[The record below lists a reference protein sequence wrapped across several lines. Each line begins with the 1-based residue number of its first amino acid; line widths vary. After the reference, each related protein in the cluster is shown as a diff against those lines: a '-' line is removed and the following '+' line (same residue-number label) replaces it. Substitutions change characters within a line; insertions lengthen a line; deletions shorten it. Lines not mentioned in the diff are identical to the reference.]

1 MKIVLADDHEAY
13 RRHLRVALEREPD
26 MTVVGE
32 AADGREAIDLARRL
46 APDIVVMDVMM
57 PEMNG
62 IEATRQIAA
71 AFPAVKVL
79 ALSLHDDAQF
89 VEAMRAAG
97 AAGYALKEDTPSALA
112 ETLRRVAA
120 GGAWL
125 GPGSSEIRF

>member
-13 RRHLRVALEREPD
+13 RRQLRAALEREPD

-32 AADGREAIDLARRL
+32 AADGREAVDLARRL

-57 PEMNG
+57 PGMNG

-71 AFPAVKVL
+71 AVPAVKVL
-79 ALSLHDDAQF
+79 ALSLHDDRQF

-97 AAGYALKEDTPSALA
+97 ASGYALKENAPSALA
-112 ETLRRVAA
+112 EALRKVAA
-120 GGAWL
+120 G
-125 GPGSSEIRF
+125 RT